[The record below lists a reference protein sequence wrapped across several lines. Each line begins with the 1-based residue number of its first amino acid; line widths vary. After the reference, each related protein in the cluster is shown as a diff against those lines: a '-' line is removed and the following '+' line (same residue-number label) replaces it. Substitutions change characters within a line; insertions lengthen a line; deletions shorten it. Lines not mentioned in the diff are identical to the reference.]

1 MIDLSPREKQV
12 LEGLKLGHSAKII
25 GEKLKISPLTVK
37 VFKNLLFTKMGV
49 HSSLAAVAKAAKDG
63 L

>member
-1 MIDLSPREKQV
+1 MMELSKREKEI
-12 LEGLKLGHSAKII
+12 LNLLKLGKSAIEI
-25 GEKLKISPLTVK
+25 GEKLGTSYRTVK
-37 VFKNLLFTKMGV
+37 AQKNILFTKMGV